1 MADTSNFMLGKY
13 IMLAVNAPKKYPK
26 RPVSQEASNDGE
38 QMSEDDEAKINA
50 LMGAFAQKTNQLPS
64 ASEKAPETGDTEATQ
79 P

>member
-1 MADTSNFMLGKY
+1 MADTSNFMLGRY

-26 RPVSQEASNDGE
+26 EPVSTRLNQDGE

-50 LMGAFAQKTNQLPS
+50 LMGAFAQKAEKLPS
-64 ASEKAPETGDTEATQ
+64 AESEPPQTSDNEATQ